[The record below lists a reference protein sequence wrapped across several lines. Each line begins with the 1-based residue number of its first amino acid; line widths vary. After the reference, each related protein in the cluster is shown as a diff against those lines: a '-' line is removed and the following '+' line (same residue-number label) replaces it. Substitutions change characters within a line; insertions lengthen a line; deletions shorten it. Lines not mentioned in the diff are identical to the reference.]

1 LGLADE
7 VTALRA
13 LVAQQVAV
21 IEALRV
27 QVAELQRQLA
37 ANSRNSS
44 RPPSSDGLA
53 KPPPRSQRKAVGR
66 RPGKQPGA
74 PGAGL
79 AQVAE
84 PAAVVIHRPS
94 WCVGC
99 RADLAGV
106 AVLAVESRQVF
117 DVPAPRL
124 VVTEHRVVSCRCV
137 CGVISTAG
145 PADGVPTEA
154 VTAVQYGPRL
164 AAMAVYLLVGQHL
177 PVARTGQVLADL
189 CGAAVSTGWL
199 ASLTGRGAAR
209 LRTPGGFGDRL
220 RALVLAA
227 AVVHFDETGLRVGG
241 RLRWLHVA
249 CTPLGTIYHLDDRR
263 GTTAIDALGILEQMR
278 APQVAVHDGWK
289 PYLQPSY
296 RQVPHALCNAHHL
309 RELIGWAEH
318 DPARNDWAHSMIE
331 ILVDGQR
338 AVAAALAAGR
348 DRLDPPV
355 LARLLTRWDAAVQA
369 GHQAY
374 PRPVKGARGPVL
386 ALIDRMRDYKAEIWR
401 FAHQLW
407 IPFDN
412 NQAERDIRMTKTQQK
427 ISGGWRTTTGAHDWL
442 TIRSY
447 VSTAAKHG
455 QNLLTALHDLITGH
469 PWLPAL
475 PE

>member
-1 LGLADE
+1 M
-7 VTALRA
+7 
-13 LVAQQVAV
+13 

-44 RPPSSDGLA
+44 RPPSLDGLA
-53 KPPPRSQRKAVGR
+53 KPPPRSQRKAMGR

-74 PGAGL
+74 AGVGL
-79 AQVAE
+79 APVAE
-84 PAAVVIHRPS
+84 PAAVLTHRPS
-94 WCVGC
+94 CCAGC
-99 RADLAGV
+99 RADLAGA
-106 AVLAVESRQVF
+106 AVLAVQSRQVF
-117 DVPAPRL
+117 DVPPARL

-145 PADGVPTEA
+145 PADGVPGEA

-189 CGAAVSTGWL
+189 CGAVVSTGWL
-199 ASLTGRGAAR
+199 ASLTGRVAPR
-209 LRTPGGFGDRL
+209 LRAAGGFDHAL

-249 CTPLGTIYHLDDRR
+249 CTALGTVYHLDDRR
-263 GTTAIDALGILEQMR
+263 GTTAIDALGVLDRMR
-278 APQVAVHDGWK
+278 PPQVAVHDGWK
-289 PYLQPSY
+289 PYLQPGY
-296 RQVPHALCNAHHL
+296 RQVTHALCNAHHL
-309 RELIGWAEH
+309 RELTGWAEH
-318 DPARNDWAHSMIE
+318 DPARNGWAHTMIE
-331 ILVDGQR
+331 TLVDGQR
-338 AVAAALAAGR
+338 AVAAALAAGQNW
-348 DRLDPPV
+348 LDPPV
-355 LARLLTRWDAAVQA
+355 LAQFLARWDRAVQA
-369 GHQAY
+369 GYQAH
-374 PRPVKGARGPVL
+374 PRPAHGARGPVL
-386 ALIDRMRDYKAEIWR
+386 ALIDRMRDYKTEIWR

-427 ISGGWRTTTGAHDWL
+427 ITGGWRTTTGAHDWL
-442 TIRSY
+442 AIRSY
-447 VSTAAKHG
+447 LSTAGKHG